1 MKQKARG
8 ARDEARG
15 KARGAKGEPRET
27 AVPKATTRAREP
39 AEPFRTGTVA
49 IVGRPNVG
57 KSTLLNRVVG
67 AHVAI
72 TSRKAQTTRHRIMGL
87 FTDKRSQFIFVDTP
101 GFQTQHQNALNR
113 EMNRTV
119 GQVANEVD
127 VVVMVI
133 DASGWDERDAPV
145 LGLIPQGAK
154 VILALN
160 KVDRVE
166 DKARVVQALE
176 ESLKR
181 RDFAA
186 LVPISAEKGTQV
198 RALLYEVRK
207 LLPEAEAIY
216 GEDEITDRPER
227 FLAAEL
233 VRERIFRLL
242 GDELPYSIAVD
253 IEQFVLD
260 GNLRRI
266 AATIYVDRP
275 SHKAIVIGEKGA
287 TLKRIGT
294 EARHA
299 MEELFGSKVFLETH
313 VKVKSGWA
321 DSDVAL
327 RQLGYR

>member
-1 MKQKARG
+1 MSEKARG
-8 ARDEARG
+8 ATHKPQEG
-15 KARGAKGEPRET
+15 
-27 AVPKATTRAREP
+27 
-39 AEPFRTGTVA
+39 FRTGMVA

-57 KSTLLNRVVG
+57 KSTLLNKIVG

-72 TSRKAQTTRHRIMGL
+72 TSRKAQTTRHRIQGIH
-87 FTDKRSQFIFVDTP
+87 TDKRSQFIFVDTP
-101 GFQTQHQNALNR
+101 GYQTQHHNALNR

-119 GQVANEVD
+119 GQVMSQVD
-127 VVVMVI
+127 VIVFVI
-133 DASGWDERDAPV
+133 EASGWDERDMAVLDLLPANVPV
-145 LGLIPQGAK
+145 
-154 VILALN
+154 VLALN
-160 KVDRVE
+160 KVDRAGEKEKVLATLA
-166 DKARVVQALE
+166 DVSAK
-176 ESLKR
+176 

-186 LVPISAEKGTQV
+186 LVPVSAEKGTQV
-198 RALLYEVRK
+198 RALLDEIRK
-207 LLPEAEAIY
+207 HLPEQPPIY
-216 GEDEITDRPER
+216 DEDDITDRPER

-253 IEQFVLD
+253 IESFEVE

-266 AATIYVDRP
+266 HAVIFVDRP
-275 SHKAIVIGEKGA
+275 GHKAIVIGQKGA

-299 MEELFGSKVFLETH
+299 MEALFGSKVYLETH
-313 VKVKSGWA
+313 VRVKSGWA

>member
-1 MKQKARG
+1 MK
-8 ARDEARG
+8 
-15 KARGAKGEPRET
+15 
-27 AVPKATTRAREP
+27 
-39 AEPFRTGTVA
+39 TGTIA

-57 KSTLLNRVVG
+57 KSTLLNQLVG

-72 TSRKAQTTRHRIMGL
+72 TSRKAQTTRHRLLGIR
-87 FTDKRSQFIFVDTP
+87 TDVDAQYQFVDTP
-101 GFQTQHQNALNR
+101 GYQTRHANALNKM
-113 EMNRTV
+113 MNRTV
-119 GQVANEVD
+119 GQVAGEVD
-127 VVVMVI
+127 VAVMVI
-133 DASGWDERDAPV
+133 DANGWDERDDPV
-145 LGLIPQGAK
+145 LKLIPANVP

-160 KVDRVE
+160 KIDKVT
-166 DKARVVQALE
+166 DKAKVAELLGAA
-176 ESLKR
+176 SKK

-186 LVPISAEKGTQV
+186 LVPISASKGTQMK
-198 RALLYEVRK
+198 ALLYEVRK
-207 LLPEAEAIY
+207 HLPEGEPSY
-216 GEDEITDRPER
+216 GADDITDRPER

-253 IEQFVLD
+253 VERFELD
-260 GNLRRI
+260 GRMRRI
-266 AATIYVDRP
+266 AAVIYVDRP

-299 MEELFGSKVFLETH
+299 MEALFDGRVHLELW

-321 DSDVAL
+321 DNDAAL

>member
-1 MKQKARG
+1 MNARHEARG
-8 ARDEARG
+8 AG
-15 KARGAKGEPRET
+15 GE
-27 AVPKATTRAREP
+27 

-57 KSTLLNRVVG
+57 KSTLLNKIVG

-72 TSRKAQTTRHRIMGL
+72 TSRKAQTTRHRIQGI
-87 FTDKRSQFIFVDTP
+87 FTDERSQFIFVDTP
-101 GFQTQHQNALNR
+101 GYQTQHRNALNR

-119 GQVANEVD
+119 GQVASEVD
-127 VVVMVI
+127 VVVLVI
-133 DASGWDERDAPV
+133 ESSGWDERDTPV
-145 LGLIPQGAK
+145 LGLLPKSAP

-160 KVDRVE
+160 KVDRVG
-166 DKARVVQALE
+166 DKTRVAATLLDAV
-176 ESLKR
+176 KR
-181 RDFAA
+181 HNFEA
-186 LVPISAEKGTQV
+186 LVPVSANKGTQV
-198 RALLYEVRK
+198 RALLEEVRK
-207 LLPEAEAIY
+207 LLPVHPAIY
-216 GEDEITDRPER
+216 EPDEITDRPER
-227 FLAAEL
+227 FLAAEM

-253 IEQFVLD
+253 IEAFEVE

-275 SHKAIVIGEKGA
+275 GHKAIVIGEKGA

-299 MEELFGSKVFLETH
+299 MEALFGSKVFLETH
-313 VKVKSGWA
+313 VRVKSGWA
-321 DSDVAL
+321 DSDTAL

>member
-1 MKQKARG
+1 MSAD
-8 ARDEARG
+8 A
-15 KARGAKGEPRET
+15 
-27 AVPKATTRAREP
+27 
-39 AEPFRTGTVA
+39 FRTGTVA

-57 KSTLLNRVVG
+57 KSTLLNRIVG

-72 TSRKAQTTRHRIMGL
+72 TSRKAQTTRHRIQGI
-87 FTDKRSQFIFVDTP
+87 FTDARSQFIFVDTP
-101 GFQTQHQNALNR
+101 GYQTEHRSALNR

-119 GQVANEVD
+119 GQVASEVD
-127 VVVMVI
+127 VIVLVI
-133 DASGWDERDAPV
+133 DAVGWDERDLPV
-145 LGLIPQGAK
+145 LELLPKDAP

-160 KVDRVE
+160 KVDRID
-166 DKARVVQALE
+166 DKSKVARALTE
-176 ESLKR
+176 AGAK

-186 LVPISAEKGTQV
+186 LVPISAEKGKQITP
-198 RALLYEVRK
+198 LLDEIRRR
-207 LLPEAEAIY
+207 LPEAPAIY
-216 GEDEITDRPER
+216 EEDEITDRPER

-242 GDELPYSIAVD
+242 GEELPYSTAVVVEKFE
-253 IEQFVLD
+253 IE
-260 GNLRRI
+260 GTMRRI
-266 AATIYVDRP
+266 AATIYVDKQ

-299 MEELFGSKVFLETH
+299 MEALFGSKVFLETH

-321 DSDVAL
+321 DSDAAL

>member
-1 MKQKARG
+1 MK
-8 ARDEARG
+8 
-15 KARGAKGEPRET
+15 P
-27 AVPKATTRAREP
+27 
-39 AEPFRTGTVA
+39 PFRTGTVA

-72 TSRKAQTTRHRIMGL
+72 TSRKAQTTRHRIQGIY
-87 FTDKRSQFIFVDTP
+87 TDARSQFIFVDTP
-101 GFQTQHQNALNR
+101 GYQTRHQNALNR
-113 EMNRTV
+113 GMNKTV
-119 GQVANEVD
+119 GQVASEVD
-127 VVVMVI
+127 VIVLVI
-133 DASGWDERDAPV
+133 EASGWDERDTPV
-145 LGLIPQGAK
+145 LELLPARTPI
-154 VILALN
+154 VLALN
-160 KVDRVE
+160 KVDRVA
-166 DKARVVQALE
+166 DKGKVIATLE
-176 ESLKR
+176 ESVKK

-186 LVPISAEKGTQV
+186 LVPISAEKGKQV
-198 RALLYEVRK
+198 GALLDEIRK
-207 LLPEAEAIY
+207 LLPEQPPIY

-242 GDELPYSIAVD
+242 GDELPYSIAVVVD
-253 IEQFVLD
+253 AFETE

-266 AATIYVDRP
+266 AATIYVDKP
-275 SHKAIVIGEKGA
+275 GHKAIVIGEKGA

-313 VKVKSGWA
+313 VKVKGGWA
-321 DSDVAL
+321 DSDAAL